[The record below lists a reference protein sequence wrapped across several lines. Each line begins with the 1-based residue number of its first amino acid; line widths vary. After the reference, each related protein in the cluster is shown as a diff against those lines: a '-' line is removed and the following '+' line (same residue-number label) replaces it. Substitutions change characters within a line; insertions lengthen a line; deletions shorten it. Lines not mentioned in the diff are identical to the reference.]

1 VGATSLIGPVRH
13 SDKQIFGSRINGGLN
28 GELVG
33 MSFDRTADRQ
43 NGDGE
48 VVRSGDE
55 GLREAPETL
64 MLMPSTTSGG
74 GMKAVRARP
83 RTMQKRLG
91 GFAKLRSMEALL
103 L

>member
-1 VGATSLIGPVRH
+1 LIEQLT
-13 SDKQIFGSRINGGLN
+13 DKT
-28 GELVG
+28 E
-33 MSFDRTADRQ
+33 TAKWYAAAMK
-43 NGDGE
+43 GY
-48 VVRSGDE
+48 
-55 GLREAPETL
+55 REAAETL